1 MRFFCHYS
9 LAGYC
14 NTFLLGPDKG
24 GDAILID
31 PGFLDTALLQL
42 IERNSLYPRFIL
54 VSHAHDAHIHD
65 IKSILKIYDSTL
77 FAFSHSIQG
86 FPTTAVRDG
95 QKLDLG
101 PFAVEVLETPGHS
114 GDSVVYRCD
123 RMLFTGDTLTAGSIG
138 STNDAFSRELLLSS
152 IREKILG
159 LKEDHYVFPGHGPP
173 TTLDIER
180 RTNPDLIEEEQQRPA

>member
-14 NTFLLGPDKG
+14 NTFLLGPDGG
-24 GDAILID
+24 GDAVLID
-31 PGFLDTALLQL
+31 PGFLDTALLEL
-42 IERNSLYPRFIL
+42 IEKNSLYPRFIL

-65 IKSILKIYDSTL
+65 IKSILKIYDATL

-86 FPTTAVRDG
+86 FPATAVRQG
-95 QKLDLG
+95 QELDLG
-101 PFAVEVLETPGHS
+101 SLGIEVLETPGHS
-114 GDSVVYRCD
+114 GDSVVYRWH
-123 RMLFTGDTLTAGSIG
+123 RMLFTGDTLTAGAIG
-138 STNDAFSRELLLSS
+138 RTNDAFSRELLLSS

-159 LKEDHYVFPGHGPP
+159 LDEEHYIFPGHGPP

-180 RTNPDLIEEEQQRPA
+180 RTNPDLVIET